1 MLSEKQLDIGYLTL
15 FRRKLMNTVK
25 FQKISV
31 TELESII
38 GGKAWYLHVADAVGS
53 FFSGFVHGF

>member
-1 MLSEKQLDIGYLTL
+1 
-15 FRRKLMNTVK
+15 MNTMK

-38 GGKAWYLHVADAVGS
+38 GGKAWYMHVFDAVGS
-53 FFSGFVHGF
+53 FVNGFVHGL

>member
-1 MLSEKQLDIGYLTL
+1 
-15 FRRKLMNTVK
+15 MNTMK

-53 FFSGFVHGF
+53 FFSGFVHRF